1 MTKTFTVMCQEASGY
16 GTIWIDY
23 ITVSLDSAGNYPLA
37 TIQDLATKKC
47 SEEWGRDWETN
58 HDTVQRQF
66 PNDFD
71 ALAEHG
77 YYPDPVQ
84 ARNHKE

>member
-47 SEEWGRDWETN
+47 SEEWGRDWETDHSILCMGVIEGSVN
-58 HDTVQRQF
+58 F
-66 PNDFD
+66 LYFD
-71 ALAEHG
+71 DSHLE
-77 YYPDPVQ
+77 
-84 ARNHKE
+84 